1 MGLAKREPIADVEAE
16 RSVLG
21 SMIAA
26 ESVIAEC
33 ELKIHAGYFSIPAH
47 QLCYAELIVMW
58 HDGKRIDLVTFTAH
72 LRDRKLLDTVGG
84 IPSVTALF
92 TAVPS
97 PANIQSYLEIVRD
110 KYILRQLASASSGI
124 EKRCFEEQSNVE
136 ELLSDARDKI
146 CLIDSEKTF
155 SRQRETSD
163 IVSEVLH
170 DLDNP
175 ETALGTPTG
184 FESLDEVIGGMAPKA
199 NIVIAGPISGGKS
212 ALAQAIAN
220 HVGITKGIPTAIFT
234 FEMSDNQTIQRII
247 QIRSEVSARSVATR
261 AASMFE
267 IDAFGKAASEVSVS
281 QLRVISER
289 LDVAGIRARCMQLKP
304 RIAIIDYLQIIPEKQ
319 QKNESRTERFDRM
332 SAEVKQIAMQL
343 GITTITLSQLNEK
356 LTTYGSRMVT
366 GDADIL
372 IVIESD
378 DTEDDSKPIS
388 HKNLVI
394 AKQRD
399 GSRPTLPFTFVKAI
413 TKFREGKK

>member
-1 MGLAKREPIADVEAE
+1 
-16 RSVLG
+16 
-21 SMIAA
+21 MIASEA
-26 ESVIAEC
+26 VIAEC
-33 ELKIHAGYFSIPAH
+33 ELKIHAGYFSVPAH
-47 QLCYAELIVMW
+47 QLSYAELIVMW
-58 HDGKRIDLVTFTAH
+58 HAGKRIDLVTFTAH
-72 LRDRKLLDTVGG
+72 LRDRNLLQAVGG
-84 IPSVTALF
+84 AHGVTALF

-97 PANIQSYLEIVRD
+97 PANIASYLEIVRD
-110 KYILRQLASASSGI
+110 KYILRQLASTSAGI
-124 EKRCFEEQSNVE
+124 EARCFENQSNVE

-155 SRQRETSD
+155 SRQRETSE
-163 IVSEVLH
+163 IVAEVLH
-170 DLDNP
+170 DLDNR
-175 ETALGTPTG
+175 ETALGIPTG
-184 FESLDEVIGGMAPKA
+184 FAALDEAIGGMSPKA

-220 HVGITKGIPTAIFT
+220 SAGVTRGIPVAVFS
-234 FEMSDNQTIQRII
+234 FEMSDNQTVQRII
-247 QIRSEVSARSVATR
+247 QIRSEVSASTIARGTAT
-261 AASMFE
+261 FHE
-267 IDAFGKAASEVSVS
+267 IDAFGKAASEVSGS

-319 QKNESRTERFDRM
+319 HKNESRTERFDRM

-378 DTEDDSKPIS
+378 DTEGDSKPIS

-399 GSRPTLPFTFVKAI
+399 GSRSTLPFTFIKAI
-413 TKFREGKK
+413 TKFRGWSL